1 MFSCYD
7 FFTVKLKME
16 PGQSANKQINTN
28 QKMVIKNTSPM
39 SGAAFAGFEE
49 TEYFTFLWEQRCQ

>member
-1 MFSCYD
+1 
-7 FFTVKLKME
+7 ME